1 MSRPGGE
8 RPSAARGSP
17 LVTDTHRFDP
27 ESVIAAIAAGLLAT
41 SWLVPAEGAFEGVTG
56 WRALA
61 WLMLAS
67 VWGLVR
73 SRRPADPEST
83 WWNWILTRGSDL
95 AVALIVGGQIVGGL
109 LVLMTEGQKR
119 FAANLLL
126 EWIGLGSCWWVLR
139 GVLASTRWRSHF
151 GAALVAVVLAASALG
166 LWQHYLG
173 LPRMAAEYG
182 PKLAQYRQILASG
195 QATSLA
201 MELAAAGIPTT
212 EPGLT
217 LFEKRLMD
225 SREPF
230 GMFALANTFGGLLAA
245 TLVWLTGAVVLRFP
259 SRSAAGLRLHWG
271 CTAFAAASLAAGAWC
286 LVLTKSRTAVLGGLA
301 GLAVVSLCWLV
312 REGSG
317 LSLPSRRR
325 LWIGLGIAA
334 VAILVIP
341 SALIGAGVWD
351 AQVLQEAPKS
361 LRYRWQYWVGGGRL
375 IAESPWLGIGLGQF
389 RNAYLRAKLPEAS
402 EEIADPH
409 NLWVDAWVNGGLLS
423 VIGLS
428 IGALWLVI
436 LTCET
441 LRRPED
447 QLANP
452 QNPASGSKPTNTGDR
467 WSVVLGVG
475 AAFPAVFA
483 MGLSAGAW
491 DDRLVGVFC
500 VWMLAI
506 GCWFRCQ
513 SCAVNLSSPGAALAG
528 ALTLVIHLHGA
539 GGFQMPGVLQWGG
552 LLVLLAGP
560 TPVTPAHRS
569 EGRQWSWPLATAGLL
584 LVAGWGLWNPHMRCG
599 EQLDRA
605 LQQMSRGRIGLAQ
618 KSLELAAKADRWS
631 PEPWRQQAEL
641 HFGQYAETQSGADRA
656 AHWDQ
661 AVAALREAQRRDPA
675 SPHLRQRE
683 GDYWLAKFQ
692 QDQSSE
698 AGRKAAEAYRRAI
711 ELYPTNA
718 MILAQWAQVSQS
730 IGDTTIAREAAQAA
744 LQQDDLNHV
753 LGHVERRLPVD
764 TREKLVRIAE
774 VP

>member
-1 MSRPGGE
+1 MSRPGGA
-8 RPSAARGSP
+8 PASTARGSP
-17 LVTDTHRFDP
+17 PATDTYRFDP
-27 ESVIAAIAAGLLAT
+27 ESVVAAIAAGLLAT
-41 SWLVPAEGAFEGVTG
+41 CWLVPAEGALDGLTS

-67 VWGLVR
+67 LWGLVR
-73 SRRPADPEST
+73 PQRPADPESA
-83 WWNWILTRGSDL
+83 WWGWFLARGSDL
-95 AVALIVGGQIVGGL
+95 AVALIVGGQVVGGL
-109 LVLMTEGQKR
+109 LVLLTDGQKR

-126 EWIGLGSCWWVLR
+126 EWIALGSSWWVLR
-139 GVLASTRWRSHF
+139 GLLASTRWRPHF
-151 GAALVAVVLAASALG
+151 SAALIAAALAATALG
-166 LWQHYLG
+166 LWQHYIA
-173 LPRMAAEYG
+173 LPQMAADYG
-182 PKLAQYRQILASG
+182 PKLAQYRQMLASG

-245 TLVWLTGAVVLRFP
+245 TLVWLTGAIVLGFP
-259 SRSAAGLRLHWG
+259 IRPGAGLKPLWR
-271 CTAFAAASLAAGAWC
+271 CTAFVGASLAAVAWC
-286 LVLTKSRTAVLGGLA
+286 VVLTKSRTAVLGVLP
-301 GLAVVSLCWLV
+301 GLAVVGLCWLV

-317 LSLPSRRR
+317 LSSQSRRR
-325 LWIGLGIAA
+325 LWICLGSA
-334 VAILVIP
+334 VIAILVIP

-375 IAESPWLGIGLGQF
+375 IAESPWLGNGLGQF

-423 VIGLS
+423 VVGLS

-436 LTCET
+436 VTCDT
-441 LRRPED
+441 LGRPD
-447 QLANP
+447 DHPAIP
-452 QNPASGSKPTNTGDR
+452 QKPASESKPTNTGDR

-483 MGLSAGAW
+483 MGLSGGAW
-491 DDRLVGVFC
+491 DDRLVGMFC
-500 VWMLAI
+500 VWLFAI
-506 GCWFRCQ
+506 GCCLRCL
-513 SCAVNLSSPGAALAG
+513 SSSASLSSPGAALAG
-528 ALTLVIHLHGA
+528 ALTLVVHLHGA

-552 LLVLLAGP
+552 LLVLLASP
-560 TPVTPAHRS
+560 TPVRPAVRS
-569 EGRQWSWPLATAGLL
+569 GIWQWNWPLACAGLL
-584 LVAGWGLWNPHMRCG
+584 TVVGWGLWNPQVRCS

-605 LQQMSRGRIGLAQ
+605 LQQMSNGQIGLAQ
-618 KSLELAAKADRWS
+618 RSLELAAKADPWN

-641 HFGQYAETQSGADRA
+641 QFGQYAETQSGSDRA
-656 AHWDQ
+656 AHWEQ
-661 AVAALREAQRRDPA
+661 ALSALREAQRRDPA

-692 QDQSSE
+692 QDRSSE
-698 AGRKAAEAYRRAI
+698 AGRKAAEAYRRAV

-718 MILAQWAQVSQS
+718 MILAQWAQALQS
-730 IGDTTIAREAAQAA
+730 MGDTKNAREAAHAA
-744 LQQDDLNHV
+744 LRQDDLNHA
-753 LGHVERRLPVD
+753 LGHVERWLPVA
-764 TREKLVRIAE
+764 TRERLTRMAE
-774 VP
+774 LP